1 MARLG
6 KRLIYI
12 LCVAIGIAIGHY
24 MFEGS
29 VAAYASVLISYHLY
43 FFFLLAT
50 AKEEET
56 RSLPVARALLYH
68 VLFLGLQVGLTYAR
82 WHIPFFYIVRL
93 LIPGLALLEVRW
105 LLSQDHQHAR
115 SVKQTVQE
123 PLPLPVVAEEPTG
136 DDQEAFREYLMQ
148 PNRIFRKPGISVP
161 EEFNLW
167 FADRQRRKA
176 LEAALAAAAA
186 KAAEAA
192 ANSPAPVEA
201 VAARE
206 VPKKTGLGLTD
217 WMRSPAPT
225 LSISPESLSKPESPA
240 SDSIPQLTSDRNQ
253 KEPEAQ
259 EYSALFAAQ
268 HLPPLPTAAFSS
280 ESTSDQKEPEL
291 QGDPALSAVDNPTLP
306 PAETLSSD
314 TPSDLKE
321 PESQQAPPLLPPTET
336 LSSNAPSDQKE
347 PESQELLASFA
358 VENPT
363 PTPEAPLPS
372 ESPNGQTKSELQD
385 YLASFA
391 VDNPTPTPEAPL
403 PSENPNGQTKS
414 ELQDYLAS
422 FAIETPTPTP
432 EAPLP
437 SETPNG
443 QTESESQDYLAL
455 FAVPS
460 PD

>member
-1 MARLG
+1 MGNFGSRLVAWVKAG
-6 KRLIYI
+6 KPEQANKI
-12 LCVAIGIAIGHY
+12 
-24 MFEGS
+24 E
-29 VAAYASVLISYHLY
+29 
-43 FFFLLAT
+43 
-50 AKEEET
+50 
-56 RSLPVARALLYH
+56 LPP
-68 VLFLGLQVGLTYAR
+68 LQMV
-82 WHIPFFYIVRL
+82 
-93 LIPGLALLEVRW
+93 
-105 LLSQDHQHAR
+105 
-115 SVKQTVQE
+115 
-123 PLPLPVVAEEPTG
+123 EPTG

-422 FAIETPTPTP
+422 FAIENPTPTP

-460 PD
+460 PDQTSRSTAPIGWVERTDKVRVAGLFVVIRGAECYFAPFKFAGISIDTSVPRPGFDTTLKCAWLP